1 MVMFPFF
8 TFPPHDWGEDF
19 DAPII
24 SRFVGFVNSFAEEF
38 YILLYLYFTERFY
51 VKNALKNDAPDLFRP
66 HTPCKAVRDVL

>member
-1 MVMFPFF
+1 MFPFF

-38 YILLYLYFTERFY
+38 YILLYLYFTERFLRKKR
-51 VKNALKNDAPDLFRP
+51 VKK
-66 HTPCKAVRDVL
+66 

>member
-38 YILLYLYFTERFY
+38 YILLYLYFTERFLRKKR
-51 VKNALKNDAPDLFRP
+51 VKK
-66 HTPCKAVRDVL
+66 